1 MKTYLFNAINKYKKF
16 SETLEVKKA
25 ICDKAWWV
33 FNDSGE
39 KELYIFQEDGTLYIT
54 LSGKVNNGTWQ
65 YIPANKSIII
75 TANNQSYMVHAAFMD
90 DCLFAMQV
98 DGTEQYAFLI
108 DEQNKQNFLPETY
121 SDVINYFIAKEQKTL
136 EKERRQQL
144 LILQQEKEEK
154 ERLANEQERQRKME
168 LSYRAMDIGG
178 RRGGCIDS
186 LLLII
191 ICIIPGTIFFWLYIF
206 YIGSLFMSLAR
217 WMDSG
222 TVGILLLLLLFI
234 GGLFAILFPIVFQ
247 LSKFYESIW
256 SFIKRKNCEKWKKE
270 HPDDPVNEFLD

>member
-25 ICDKAWWV
+25 ICDKAWWI

-54 LSGKVNNGTWQ
+54 LSGKVSNGTWQ
-65 YIPANKSIII
+65 YITANKSIII
-75 TANNQSYMVHAAFMD
+75 SANNQSYMVHAAFMD
-90 DCLFAMQV
+90 DCIFALQV
-98 DGTEQYAFLI
+98 DGTEEYAFLI
-108 DEQNKQNFLPETY
+108 DEQNQQNFLPKTY
-121 SDVINYFIAKEQKTL
+121 SDVINYFVAKEQKTL
-136 EKERRQQL
+136 EEERRQRL

-168 LSYRAMDIGG
+168 LSYRALDISG
-178 RRGGCIDS
+178 RRGGCLDS
-186 LLLII
+186 LLMII
-191 ICIIPGTIFFWLYIF
+191 VCLLPVTIFFFLYIF
-206 YIGSLFMSLAR
+206 YIGPLFLSLAR

-222 TVGILLLLLLFI
+222 TGGILLLLILFT
-234 GGLFAILFPIVFQ
+234 GGLFAILFPIAFQ
-247 LSKFYESIW
+247 LNKFYESIW
-256 SFIKRKNCEKWKKE
+256 SFIVRKNCEKWKKE

>member
-75 TANNQSYMVHAAFMD
+75 SANNQSYMVHAAFMD
-90 DCLFAMQV
+90 DCIFALQV
-98 DGTEQYAFLI
+98 DGTEEYAFLI
-108 DEQNKQNFLPETY
+108 DEQNQQNFLPETY

-136 EKERRQQL
+136 EEERRQQL

-168 LSYRAMDIGG
+168 LSYRAMDI
-178 RRGGCIDS
+178 RRGGCMYS
-186 LLLII
+186 LLGII
-191 ICIIPGTIFFWLYIF
+191 VPFLCLMIPSFLYIF
-206 YIGSLFMSLAR
+206 SFSLLSSLAG
-217 WMDSG
+217 WMK
-222 TVGILLLLLLFI
+222 VIHAI
-234 GGLFAILFPIVFQ
+234 GGLAVAGLIAFQ
-247 LSKFYESIW
+247 LNKFYESIC
-256 SFIKRKNCEKWKKE
+256 SFIERKNCKKWKKE